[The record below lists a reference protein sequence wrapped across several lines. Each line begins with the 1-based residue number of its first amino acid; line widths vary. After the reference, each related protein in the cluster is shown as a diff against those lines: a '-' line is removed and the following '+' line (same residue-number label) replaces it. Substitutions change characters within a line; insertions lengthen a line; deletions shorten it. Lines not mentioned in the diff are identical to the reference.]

1 MKNKIFLVI
10 SLFVVMMAMSI
21 VTSAQVNRPYH
32 DGSVWSIGVIQ
43 VKPGMGAAYMNY
55 LATEW
60 KRNQEAMKKEGIIL
74 SYMVIETESH
84 SPTDWN
90 MLLLTE
96 YKNLATMEANDA
108 KADNLAQTV
117 VGDDAKQM
125 QGYRDRL
132 LIREVLGNRLARQI
146 VLEPKK

>member
-1 MKNKIFLVI
+1 MKRNLLLVF
-10 SLFVVMMAMSI
+10 SLFLLMLTLNV

-32 DGSVWSIGVIQ
+32 DGSVWVVGVISM
-43 VKPGMGAAYMNY
+43 KPGMDGAYKKY
-55 LATEW
+55 LASDW
-60 KRNQEAMKKEGIIL
+60 KKQQEALKKDGQII
-74 SYMVIETESH
+74 SYMAIQTEAH
-84 SPTDWN
+84 STTDWN

-96 YKNLATMEANDA
+96 YKDLATYEANQA

-117 VGDDAKQM
+117 IGDDAKQM

-146 VLEPKK
+146 ILEPKR